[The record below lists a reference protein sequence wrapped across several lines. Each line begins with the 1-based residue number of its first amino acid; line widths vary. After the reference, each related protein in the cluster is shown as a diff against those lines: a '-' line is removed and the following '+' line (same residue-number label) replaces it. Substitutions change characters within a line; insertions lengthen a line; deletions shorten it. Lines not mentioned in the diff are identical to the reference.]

1 MGVSG
6 VGKTSLIYSFELR
19 CTMINQLSTMGL
31 EEKYGV
37 YSLTDGSII
46 GCTLLDTNG
55 TERYRCLNEAYFK
68 KADGCLIIYD
78 ITNKRSFEE
87 IEKYYIP
94 KLKEKCRKDIV
105 VLLLGNKSDLEDMR
119 KISYEEGSELA
130 LKYNFIFKEVS
141 CLENINV
148 VLIFQKIIETS
159 FYEKK
164 KRWNNKDDTIT
175 LSSNRTNLNRTTKC
189 C

>member
-1 MGVSG
+1 MGCAM
-6 VGKTSLIYSFELR
+6 T
-19 CTMINQLSTMGL
+19 NQLSTMGL
-31 EEKYGV
+31 EKKHGV

-46 GCTLLDTNG
+46 SATILDTNG
-55 TERYRCLNEAYFK
+55 TDKYRFLNETFYK
-68 KADGCLIIYD
+68 KVDGCLIIYD
-78 ITNKRSFEE
+78 IANRRSFEE

-105 VLLLGNKSDLEDMR
+105 VLLLGNKSDLGDKR
-119 KISYEEGSELA
+119 KISYEEGNELA

-141 CLENINV
+141 CLENRDV
-148 VLIFQKIIETS
+148 FLTFQKIIETT

-164 KRWNNKDDTIT
+164 KRWNDQDDTIT
-175 LSSNRTNLNRTTKC
+175 LSSNRTNLNRRSKC